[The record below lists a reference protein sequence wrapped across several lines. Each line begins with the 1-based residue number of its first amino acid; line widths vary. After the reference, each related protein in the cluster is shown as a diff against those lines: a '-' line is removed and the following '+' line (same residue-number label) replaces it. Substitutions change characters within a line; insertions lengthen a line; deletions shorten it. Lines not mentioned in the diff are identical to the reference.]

1 MCTASC
7 TRTDVVSPGPAE
19 TYNGK
24 RQIVKNANSELVKD
38 FFMIVSSVEDGNLVK
53 NNSSEGSECPGS
65 N

>member
-1 MCTASC
+1 
-7 TRTDVVSPGPAE
+7 VSPGPAE